1 MHPLQS
7 LSPLDGRYHS
17 ETEPLQ
23 KYFSEMS
30 LMNYRLIIEIE
41 YFIALSEEKDITEF
55 PEISSENQEWL
66 RKIYTDFSLEDAEE
80 IKNIE
85 HETNH
90 DVKAIEYF
98 LQKKLSNTELA
109 KYSSFLHFALT
120 SEDINNLAYSLM
132 WQQAIS
138 HEILPRIE
146 NILDS
151 LNDFSAT
158 TKTVPLLG
166 MTHGQ
171 PASTTTIGKEIFVFV
186 SRLERQKDKL
196 KKHKYQGKLSGATG
210 TWAAHTIAYPQ
221 INWKEFSSNFISSL
235 GLEPNLFTTQIE
247 SHDSLIESFH
257 TLHLINSIL
266 LDFSRD
272 MWLYISR
279 GIFLQKKQENEVGS
293 STMPH
298 KINPIYFEN
307 AEGNIGI
314 ANALF
319 SHFADKLPI
328 SRMQRDLSDSTVLR
342 NLGVPLG
349 HSILAITNILKGL
362 SRLEINKQ
370 KLEEELRNNLEILAE
385 PIQTILRKYGDK
397 NGYEKLKDFTRGE
410 KIRKES
416 LFDFIETLNIPGEE
430 KDKLHLLL
438 PENYTG
444 YAGE

>member
-1 MHPLQS
+1 
-7 LSPLDGRYHS
+7 
-17 ETEPLQ
+17 
-23 KYFSEMS
+23 MS

-41 YFIALSEEKDITEF
+41 YFIALSEEKQIAEF

-66 RKIYTDFSLEDAEE
+66 RKLYTDFSLEDAEE

-85 HETNH
+85 RETNH

-98 LQKKLSNTELA
+98 LQRKIANTELA
-109 KYSSFLHFALT
+109 HYSSFLHFALT
-120 SEDINNLAYSLM
+120 SEDVNNLAYSLM
-132 WQQAIS
+132 WQQAIN
-138 HEILPRIE
+138 HEILPHIE

-151 LNDFSAT
+151 LKHFSAE
-158 TKTVPLLG
+158 TKTIPMLG

-171 PASTTTIGKEIFVFV
+171 PASTTTIGKEIVVFV
-186 SRLERQKDKL
+186 SRLERQMNQL
-196 KKHKYQGKLSGATG
+196 KNQTFQGKLNGATG
-210 TWAAHTIAYPQ
+210 TWAAHTVAYPH

-235 GLEPNLFTTQIE
+235 GLEPNLWTTQIE

-257 TLHLINSIL
+257 TLGLINSIF
-266 LDFSRD
+266 LDFSHD

-349 HSILAITNILKGL
+349 HSILAFTNILKGL
-362 SRLEINKQ
+362 SRLEINKE
-370 KLEEELRNNLEILAE
+370 KLEQELRNNIEILAE
-385 PIQTILRKYGDK
+385 PIQTILRKHGDK

-430 KDKLHLLL
+430 KDKLHALL

-444 YAGE
+444 YATE